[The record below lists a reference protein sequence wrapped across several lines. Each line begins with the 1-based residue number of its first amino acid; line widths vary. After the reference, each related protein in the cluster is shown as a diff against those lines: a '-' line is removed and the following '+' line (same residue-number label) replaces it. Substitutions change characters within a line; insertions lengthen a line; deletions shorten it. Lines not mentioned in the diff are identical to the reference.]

1 MYCLLPSTVP
11 PVVEVSEPPFN
22 SPLQERVANQQIAFP
37 CPAKG
42 EHAPESSEI
51 TIHTLRS
58 LDADM
63 SLELGNLTQITI
75 FNILICV
82 YLV

>member
-42 EHAPESSEI
+42 EPAPE
-51 TIHTLRS
+51 
-58 LDADM
+58 
-63 SLELGNLTQITI
+63 
-75 FNILICV
+75 
-82 YLV
+82 